1 MERALRAIAEKYHLR
16 RNDPNTPKLGIREQL
31 KEFGDLLIHQ
41 HQEDTDGT
49 FDNNEMCE
57 YATSVQGFFLPSI
70 LLSFLMF
77 CPVLKAEKQFMEAA
91 KTNNVEFM
99 RVVSRGLN
107 VNAKNMVCTALHKHM
122 WPVPFCKSRE

>member
-1 MERALRAIAEKYHLR
+1 MERALRAIAEKHRLQK
-16 RNDPNTPKLGIREQL
+16 NDPNIPKLGKREQL
-31 KEFGDLLIHQ
+31 KEFGDLLFQQ
-41 HQEDTDGT
+41 HQEDTDNT

-57 YATSVQGFFLPSI
+57 YATSVKGPHPST

-107 VNAKNMVCTALHKHM
+107 VNAKNLVCTALHKRM
-122 WPVPFCKSRE
+122 KPVTFCKSRE